1 MVTVRFIRSFRT
13 PGGPLYVPGDTAAL
27 SERMAE
33 EALKQGAAL
42 RVQAANYGEAALD
55 GPPAHTMVTDPMRKK
70 GR

>member
-27 SERMAE
+27 SETMAN

-42 RVQAANYGEAALD
+42 RVQDATYGAALD
-55 GPPAHTMVTDPMRKK
+55 GPSAHTMITEPSRKK
-70 GR
+70 G